1 MSTDTMESPGTKP
14 RKGWFRRNIIKA
26 IIILVAVSAL
36 TAVTKIPPR
45 DRQVPA
51 GEQPKVNV
59 KVVSVVAEPQIA
71 DTVIL
76 PGTVEPNEIV
86 QVSAEVSG
94 RVEHI
99 GPKEGIA
106 VRSGQLLV
114 ELNSDLLR
122 PEHASAKAKV
132 ERDQIQYQRMTE
144 LVDINATSQQDLDDA
159 RSQLAASKARLEEIQ
174 AKLDRTR
181 ITAPRSGVLNDL
193 LVEEGEYVQPGT
205 PVAEIVDKQTVKVVA
220 DVSERDIVFLEEG
233 DTAQV
238 LISAQ
243 NTAKDEERIREGP
256 ITFISELADP
266 LTRSTRIEITL
277 DNSQDVLH
285 SGQIVR
291 VRLTRMVLDEA
302 IMIPL
307 LAVIPMENGNA
318 VYVVEEGKAQRR
330 DVELDIM
337 KGDRVQIT
345 EGLEPGDRLIIAG
358 HRFVAPGQMVNVVSE
373 TGS

>member
-1 MSTDTMESPGTKP
+1 MSTDTTESPGTKP
-14 RKGWFRRNIIKA
+14 RKGWLRRNIIKA
-26 IIILVAVSAL
+26 IIILVAVGAL

-45 DRQVPA
+45 DRQVPP

-71 DTVIL
+71 DTFIL

-243 NTAKDEERIREGP
+243 NTAKHEERIREGP

-277 DNSQDVLH
+277 DNSQDILH